1 MPHLFSYVRSDGVQK
16 PKKAQLILSAL
27 KQHYPDAHCAL
38 HYSNPFE
45 LMVATILSAQC
56 TDVRVNL
63 VTADLFQKYTGP
75 EDFAQAD
82 LLDLEQDIRPTGFFR
97 NKALSIQLASQQIL
111 HEHGGEVPNDLAK
124 LVALRGVGRKTAN
137 VVMGNAF
144 GKADGIVVDT
154 HVSRL
159 SQRLGLTQATQ
170 PEKIEQDLMI
180 LIPKADWVLFPH
192 LMISH
197 GRALC
202 KARTPQCERCFLAL
216 NCPSAHV

>member
-56 TDVRVNL
+56 TDIRVNL